1 MSFIKTKLTVKDKQI
16 LSEIYDNLEEIILPT
31 SYSSKGVK
39 GHHHCVKTG
48 TTDQKDAR
56 QVCFGKVKYKG
67 TIQESSYS
75 KKYPHM
81 FYLFKKFINSH
92 YPSFKFRSV
101 YVNKNTV
108 CKKHLDSKNVGES
121 LLVGFGK
128 YTGGQTMLY
137 TQSDDKPKSFHIKT
151 NSLIFNG
158 SEIPHKSEP
167 FKGTR
172 YSLVFFQ

>member
-1 MSFIKTKLTVKDKQI
+1 MSFIKTKLSADDKKI
-16 LSEIYDNLEEIILPT
+16 LSEIYDELEEIILPT
-31 SYSSKGVK
+31 SYSSKGIK
-39 GHHHCVKTG
+39 GHHHSVKTG
-48 TTDQKDAR
+48 TTNQKEAR

-67 TIQESSYS
+67 TIQQSSYT
-75 KKYPHM
+75 KKYPYM
-81 FYLFKKFINSH
+81 MGLFKKFMNLH
-92 YPSFKFRSV
+92 YESFKFRSV

-108 CKKHLDSKNVGES
+108 CKEHLDSKNVGES

-128 YTGGQTMLY
+128 YTGGQTVLY
-137 TQSDDKPKSFHIKT
+137 IDDKPKSFHIKT

-172 YSLVFFQ
+172 YSLVFFK

>member
-1 MSFIKTKLTVKDKQI
+1 MSFIKTKLTVKDKEI
-16 LSEIYDNLEEIILPT
+16 LSEIYDDLEEIILPT
-31 SYSSKGVK
+31 SYSSKGIK
-39 GHHHCVKTG
+39 GHHHSVKTG
-48 TTDQKDAR
+48 TTNQKDAR

-67 TIQESSYS
+67 TIQESSYY

-81 FYLFKKFINSH
+81 MSLFKKFINSH

-108 CKKHLDSKNVGES
+108 CKEHLDSKNVGES

-128 YTGGQTMLY
+128 YTGGQTILC
-137 TQSDDKPKSFHIKT
+137 SDDKPKSFHIKT